1 MIRNS
6 LLALILMVLTP
17 LALAAPE
24 LRTYSLQNR
33 PADDVAAQLHQLYPD
48 ELSIS
53 SQAQTLIVRAE
64 PRVLDEIS
72 TLIETMDVAAAQ
84 LRITVRSGNAGDSN
98 RQGGGITINNGNVSV
113 QGERKVITTRR
124 NREQSL
130 IVQDG
135 QAAHIKSGSIQT
147 LPIAISG
154 GFNPAAILQQVDISS
169 GFVISPRVISGQ
181 QVELQIMAFDNTPQ
195 GDLPAGYETEAVMTL
210 RRVSPGEWVELG
222 STDTRQ
228 AGNQSGITYEVG
240 GSRQSSQSFSVKV
253 DVLR

>member
-6 LLALILMVLTP
+6 LLALILIVLTP
-17 LALAAPE
+17 IALAAPE

-181 QVELQIMAFDNTPQ
+181 Q